1 MLSEDELDELYKEI
15 NRPYTQEEFALHS
28 KLRTIKSWLEI
39 THAHNHDLIALTQDT
54 FRYLFE
60 GGDKPERKLWVM
72 LRPGNNNDN
81 AACARLHD
89 IARFFGRYEHGR
101 TPRFPIVVYAS
112 RSSMTLTDRL
122 EELFFHDSLCDVNHH
137 IKEFFCL
144 IAYEGKPKMTQDD
157 FANALMSEADALI
170 AALTSYSKP
179 LAEFTHRREE
189 ELKSGAKVLKVKIVK
204 DEKPKKTMC
213 GKGKQTPFMKK
224 QLEIFKTYL
233 DKHPVC
239 ASYSI
244 INRARQCWFEH
255 KAEWDNAAKNKT
267 GYTCYKTLA
276 QAV

>member
-54 FRYLFE
+54 YRYLFK
-60 GGDKPERKLWVM
+60 GGERPERKLWVM

-89 IARFFGRYEHGR
+89 IARFFGQYEHGR

-112 RSSMTLTDRL
+112 RSSMTLTERL

-144 IAYEGKPKMTQDD
+144 IAYEGKPKMPQED
-157 FANALMSEADALI
+157 FAKTLMSEADALI
-170 AALTSYSKP
+170 AALTCYSKP
-179 LAEFTHRREE
+179 LAEFTHRRED
-189 ELKSGAKVLKVKIVK
+189 ELKSGEKVLKVKIVE
-204 DEKPKKTMC
+204 DEKPKKAIAN
-213 GKGKQTPFMKK
+213 KGKQTPFMKQ
-224 QLEIFKTYL
+224 QLEIFKVYL
-233 DKHPVC
+233 DKYPVC
-239 ASYSI
+239 ASFSLI
-244 INRARQCWFEH
+244 TRARQCWNKH
-255 KAEWDNAAKNKT
+255 KSEWDTAAKNKT